1 VQRSSSALLCQNKLP
16 ADFIRRFAMNFSKY
30 RRQAQQ
36 GFTLIELMIV
46 VAIIGILAA
55 IAIPQYSNYT
65 SRTHA
70 ASAIAEIASI
80 KLGVSMCL
88 HETGSLLNCSAAN
101 TTYIPVGATSG
112 NISTAPV
119 VGASGVITGVSTSST
134 GAGASHT
141 FTDTPTYTSG
151 NANMSWTMSG
161 TICDPVR
168 GLKSG
173 QGDCP

>member
-1 VQRSSSALLCQNKLP
+1 MRSKL
-16 ADFIRRFAMNFSKY
+16 AANFVRGFAMSFSRYK
-30 RRQAQQ
+30 RHVQQ

-70 ASAIAEIASI
+70 AGVVSEISSMKTAV
-80 KLGVSMCL
+80 GMCL
-88 HETGSLLNCSAAN
+88 HETGSLVACS
-101 TTYIPVGATSG
+101 TGSTIYPSIPIGATSG
-112 NISTAPV
+112 NLSNAAPSV
-119 VGASGVITGVSTSST
+119 ATMGVISGTSTSSHGGT
-134 GAGASHT
+134 NDA
-141 FTDTPTYTSG
+141 FTDTPSYTQGS
-151 NANMSWTMSG
+151 ANMVWTMSG
-161 TICDPVR
+161 SVCDGGIR